1 MCCRNYVQR
10 GWGRL
15 LSVQEAEREEGGW
28 GSRQG
33 RTPGRRCILC
43 VPSKHDS
50 RSRCDSCVVVDCDCA
65 GAKKSAASKT
75 AGWRYIV
82 ISLFKDYERVR
93 RLYPHLHP
101 TREDDCD
108 TNNCC
113 EAFHSVMKPCRCAAP
128 HACLF
133 CGCHMRGAHVHVQV
147 GAWIPLCASGLGA
160 PRDMGVCWLSRQ
172 GCSPKGHQRESHC
185 PSQLVLSPCV
195 LLRNE

>member
-1 MCCRNYVQR
+1 M
-10 GWGRL
+10 
-15 LSVQEAEREEGGW
+15 
-28 GSRQG
+28 
-33 RTPGRRCILC
+33 
-43 VPSKHDS
+43 PSEHHS

-113 EAFHSVMKPCRCAAP
+113 EAFHSVMKTLLIRYVTVTELP
-128 HACLF
+128 
-133 CGCHMRGAHVHVQV
+133 
-147 GAWIPLCASGLGA
+147 ST
-160 PRDMGVCWLSRQ
+160 
-172 GCSPKGHQRESHC
+172 PK
-185 PSQLVLSPCV
+185 PCV
-195 LLRNE
+195 P